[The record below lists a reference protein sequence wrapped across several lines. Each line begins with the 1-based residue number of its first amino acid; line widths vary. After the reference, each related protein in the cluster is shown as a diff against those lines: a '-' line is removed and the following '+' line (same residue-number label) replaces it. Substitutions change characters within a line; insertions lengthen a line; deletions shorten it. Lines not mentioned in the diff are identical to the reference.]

1 MPIPS
6 IDGPIDIPCS
16 EMLSSS
22 IALTCL
28 YRWNRYRAFGTDIV
42 RNLAEASLAF
52 IFAVFRFASP
62 AHCIASVAREMLI
75 ILRIC
80 VTAVTRYYKILKASA
95 EERAL
100 NISSV

>member
-6 IDGPIDIPCS
+6 IDISCS
-16 EMLSSS
+16 EIVSSS

-52 IFAVFRFASP
+52 IFAVFRFVSP
-62 AHCIASVAREMLI
+62 AYCITSVAREMLI
-75 ILRIC
+75 I
-80 VTAVTRYYKILKASA
+80 ASA
-95 EERAL
+95 FAL
-100 NISSV
+100 LDTRKSLKPLQRREPSLRSLL

>member
-6 IDGPIDIPCS
+6 IDISCN
-16 EMLSSS
+16 EMLSPS
-22 IALTCL
+22 IALPPL

-52 IFAVFRFASP
+52 ILAVFRFALP

-75 ILRIC
+75 I
-80 VTAVTRYYKILKASA
+80 
-95 EERAL
+95 
-100 NISSV
+100 

>member
-6 IDGPIDIPCS
+6 IDISCS

-22 IALTCL
+22 FALTCL

-52 IFAVFRFASP
+52 IFAVLCYASP
-62 AHCIASVAREMLI
+62 AHCIAIVAREMLI
-75 ILRIC
+75 I
-80 VTAVTRYYKILKASA
+80 
-95 EERAL
+95 
-100 NISSV
+100 

>member
-6 IDGPIDIPCS
+6 IDISCS

-42 RNLAEASLAF
+42 RNLAEASVAF

-62 AHCIASVAREMLI
+62 AHCIASVAREML
-75 ILRIC
+75 
-80 VTAVTRYYKILKASA
+80 V
-95 EERAL
+95 
-100 NISSV
+100 SSIEFA